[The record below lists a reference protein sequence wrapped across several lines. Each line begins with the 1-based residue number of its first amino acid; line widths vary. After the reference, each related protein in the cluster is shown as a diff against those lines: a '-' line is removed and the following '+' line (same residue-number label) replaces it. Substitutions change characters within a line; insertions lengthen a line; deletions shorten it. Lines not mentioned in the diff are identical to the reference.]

1 MKTLLP
7 IILAILTLLTGCEPE
22 VKHADSTPEPKGA
35 PPRQAPAKAPGVS
48 LNLHPDRITCTQCRG
63 EKAIM
68 IRNNDNT
75 ADFRQSCPI
84 CIGRGYRDV
93 KLAAGKTHCP
103 DCKGMGAILEDAK
116 PKKSGSRS
124 GGIQLS
130 GSYAGRIVCARCF
143 GTGGVTAAPGQ
154 H

>member
-7 IILAILTLLTGCEPE
+7 IIMAILTLLTGCEPE
-22 VKHADSTPEPKGA
+22 VKHADSTPEPK
-35 PPRQAPAKAPGVS
+35 APGV
-48 LNLHPDRITCTQCRG
+48 LPDRIVCHQCRG

-68 IRNNDNT
+68 VRSYDST
-75 ADFRQSCPI
+75 SDFRQACPI

-93 KLAAGKTHCP
+93 KLAANKRHCP
-103 DCKGMGAILEDAK
+103 DCRGMGAIPEDAK
-116 PKKSGSRS
+116 PKRDAGRSSQRSS

-143 GTGGVTAAPGQ
+143 GTGGVTTAPGQ
-154 H
+154 R